1 MQLAA
6 EIVTQSM
13 QPNSRLC
20 QAPAFRGLRSGS
32 ICEDPF
38 PSSKTDC
45 WAGGVATMRPDGSV
59 AEKPKKKKS
68 KDKSGDGVSRAGGGG
83 AAGGTPA
90 NASNAHTLAASS
102 TEPTPRPPADIS
114 PRLASN
120 LASRRGSD
128 FAPSTLSEAPA
139 LSAQEME
146 VTNTASLPGGAISK
160 VALRPHTLLVQG
172 RIH

>member
-45 WAGGVATMRPDGSV
+45 WAGGVATLRPDGSV
-59 AEKPKKKKS
+59 AEKPKKKKV
-68 KDKSGDGVSRAGGGG
+68 KDKAGDGVSRAGGGG

-114 PRLASN
+114 PRLASTF
-120 LASRRGSD
+120 ASRRGSD
-128 FAPSTLSEAPA
+128 FAPSTTLSEAPA
-139 LSAQEME
+139 LSVQEME
-146 VTNTASLPGGAISK
+146 VTNTASLPGGAIAK
-160 VALRPHTLLVQG
+160 VALRPLTLVA
-172 RIH
+172 